1 MRWIG
6 WKSIGLGG
14 AVGAACAAVL
24 WSSLGS
30 PASPVAST
38 LPVTAPLSTAS
49 TSTIYLDCTPPALF
63 EGEECV
69 THVVE
74 TTVATPT
81 AGAAVPAVA
90 APAAGTASPTSPRPS
105 TASTPVS
112 TTAAS
117 TSPHHDDD
125 DDDDDHRESTQRA
138 TRTDH

>member
-14 AVGAACAAVL
+14 AAGAACAAVL
-24 WSSLGS
+24 WSSLGT

-49 TSTIYLDCTPPALF
+49 TSTIYLDCTPPAQL

-74 TTVATPT
+74 TTVAAP
-81 AGAAVPAVA
+81 AAAAAVVPAVA
-90 APAAGTASPTSPRPS
+90 APAASAATSATSPRSS
-105 TASTPVS
+105 TSSTPAA
-112 TTAAS
+112 TTATS
-117 TSPHHDDD
+117 TSTHH
-125 DDDDDHRESTQRA
+125 DDDDDHRESTQGA